1 MKEFA
6 MSDAAPQELGILAKL
21 VLLLAVVLLVAG
33 VVWHGVTG
41 EVLRRFWHD
50 LVERPD
56 APMRFR
62 FILQPLMAAFAAIH
76 DGRQDARTGRSP
88 YFMTVLRNPQERVGR
103 LREGLNATARIILL
117 GLVMDVIYQL
127 IVLKTFYPNEALVIA
142 LLLAF
147 VPYVIIRGIV
157 LRVARSR
164 IHRPNGEGADMNH
177 QQ

>member
-1 MKEFA
+1 
-6 MSDAAPQELGILAKL
+6 MSNATPQELGVLAKL
-21 VLLLAVVLLVAG
+21 IIVVAIVLFVSG

-41 EVLRRFWHD
+41 EALRRFWHD

-56 APMRFR
+56 EPMRFR
-62 FILQPLMAAFAAIH
+62 FILQPVMAALAAIH
-76 DGRQDARTGRSP
+76 DGRKDARAGRSP
-88 YFMTVLRNPQERVGR
+88 YLMTVLRNPQKRVGR

-142 LLLAF
+142 VLLAF
-147 VPYVIIRGIV
+147 VPYLILRGLV

-164 IHRPNGEGADMNH
+164 ILGSRDGDSDMNR

>member
-1 MKEFA
+1 
-6 MSDAAPQELGILAKL
+6 MSDATSQELGVLAKL
-21 VLLLAVVLLVAG
+21 VILLAIVLIIAG
-33 VVWHGVTG
+33 ALWHGVT
-41 EVLRRFWHD
+41 VATFHRFWHD

-56 APMRFR
+56 EPMRFR
-62 FILQPLMAAFAAIH
+62 FVLQPLMATIVAIH
-76 DGRQDARTGRSP
+76 DGREDARAGRSA

-147 VPYVIIRGIV
+147 VPYLIIRGLV

-164 IHRPNGEGADMNH
+164 IRRLNGEGTDMNH

>member
-1 MKEFA
+1 
-6 MSDAAPQELGILAKL
+6 MSGATSQELGVLAKL
-21 VLLLAVVLLVAG
+21 VIVFAIVLIVVG
-33 VVWHGVTG
+33 VVWHGVSG
-41 EVLRRFWHD
+41 DAFRRFWHD

-62 FILQPLMAAFAAIH
+62 FLLQPLMAALAAIH
-76 DGRQDARTGRSP
+76 DGREDARAGRSP
-88 YFMTVLRNPQERVGR
+88 YFITVLRNPQQRVGL

-117 GLVMDVIYQL
+117 GLVMDVIYQF

-147 VPYVIIRGIV
+147 VPYLIIRGLV
-157 LRVARSR
+157 FRVARSR
-164 IHRPNGEGADMNH
+164 IHRQRGEGADMNR

>member
-1 MKEFA
+1 
-6 MSDAAPQELGILAKL
+6 MSGTTSQELGVLAKL
-21 VLLLAVVLLVAG
+21 VIVLAIVLIVVGA
-33 VVWHGVTG
+33 VWHGVTG
-41 EVLRRFWHD
+41 DAFRRFWHD

-56 APMRFR
+56 EPMRFR
-62 FILQPLMAAFAAIH
+62 FILQPLMAALAAIH
-76 DGRQDARTGRSP
+76 DGREDTRAGRSP
-88 YFMTVLRNPQERVGR
+88 YFVTMLRNPGERVGL

-147 VPYVIIRGIV
+147 VPYLIIRGLV
-157 LRVARSR
+157 FRVARSR
-164 IHRPNGEGADMNH
+164 IRGSRGEGTDMNR

>member
-1 MKEFA
+1 
-6 MSDAAPQELGILAKL
+6 MSNATPQELGVLAKL
-21 VLLLAVVLLVAG
+21 IIVVAIVLFVSG

-41 EVLRRFWHD
+41 EALRRFWHD

-56 APMRFR
+56 EPMRFR
-62 FILQPLMAAFAAIH
+62 FILQPVMAALAAIH
-76 DGRQDARTGRSP
+76 DGRKDARAGRSP
-88 YFMTVLRNPQERVGR
+88 YFMTVLRDPQKRVGR

-142 LLLAF
+142 VLLAF
-147 VPYVIIRGIV
+147 VPYLILRGLV

-164 IHRPNGEGADMNH
+164 IRPSRGEGSDMNR